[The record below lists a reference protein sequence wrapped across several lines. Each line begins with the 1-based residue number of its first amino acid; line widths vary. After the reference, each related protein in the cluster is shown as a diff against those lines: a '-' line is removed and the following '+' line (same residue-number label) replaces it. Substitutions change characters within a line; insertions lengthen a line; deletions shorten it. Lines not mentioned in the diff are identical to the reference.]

1 MFHVKHFR
9 PVSCPFSD
17 VLRYARQNLERL
29 ARRGG
34 ARNPICRGRAHMKK
48 LNSTLRFILDQLF
61 REPGTAR
68 ACIVLVAA
76 IITQASLAGHSHAKD
91 EATPLAIVDFNYN
104 DTSGEPADQAVLHQ
118 ARLAAFMQAM
128 RSDLTESGKFRLV
141 SLACGSD
148 PCSITQTPSAEILD
162 KARQAGARLLLFGG
176 IHKMSTL
183 IQWAKV
189 QAVDLQ
195 TEKLVFD
202 RLLTFR
208 GDTDDAWRRAEV
220 FVAEQMTALEK

>member
-1 MFHVKHFR
+1 MF
-9 PVSCPFSD
+9 
-17 VLRYARQNLERL
+17 
-29 ARRGG
+29 
-34 ARNPICRGRAHMKK
+34 
-48 LNSTLRFILDQLF
+48 
-61 REPGTAR
+61 
-68 ACIVLVAA
+68 VAA
-76 IITQASLAGHSHAKD
+76 LVLSLSLAGASNAKA
-91 EATPLAIVDFNYN
+91 EARPLVIVDFNYN
-104 DTSGEPADQAVLHQ
+104 DTSGEPADQAALHQ
-118 ARLAAFMQAM
+118 ARLASFMQAI
-128 RSDLTESGKFRLV
+128 RGDLTGSGKFSLV
-141 SLACGSD
+141 SLSCGSD

-208 GDTDDAWRRAEV
+208 GDTDDA
-220 FVAEQMTALEK
+220 